1 MKINKVVYGGATLL
15 DLTGDTVNTDALVEG
30 YTAHDASGE
39 EITGTLKLIA
49 VDDAL
54 DANSTNPI
62 QNNVVVE
69 ALNTKADKADTYT
82 KTEVDELVENSGG
95 GSSEDC
101 LSSKGGTIDGDSELA
116 VSKYLIDTLTY
127 MGVTPSDGSVLSFAG
142 SPYDIE
148 QNKAIFLTHP
158 QVSEDSNPAEF
169 YLGEIREK
177 KTDGTED
184 TSSLFTAAYTAS
196 DLWLAHG
203 VFSTLVG
210 VFGTTI
216 LGGFGV
222 TIESPMG
229 IELRVGADESE
240 YSVLGYNLMKG
251 GWTIDDNFIAT
262 SVNGVKADQFGNIEI
277 PVSGGDNPFVIENGL
292 LCISVEE

>member
-39 EITGTLKLIA
+39 EITGTLKLIT

-116 VSKYLIDTLTY
+116 VSKYLTDTLTY
-127 MGVTPSDGSVLSFAG
+127 MGITPSDGSVWSFTG

-184 TSSLFTAAYTAS
+184 TVFATAAYTSS
-196 DLWLAHG
+196 DFWLANG
-203 VFSTLVG
+203 MISTLYG
-210 VFGTTI
+210 GFGTVI
-216 LGGFGV
+216 FGGFGV

-229 IELRVGADESE
+229 IQLRVGADESE
-240 YSVLGYNLMKG
+240 YSVLGYNLTKG
-251 GWTIDDNFIAT
+251 GWTIDDNLIAT

>member
-15 DLTGDTVNTDALVEG
+15 DLTGDTVNPDTLVEG

-39 EITGTLKLIA
+39 EISGTLKLIT

-116 VSKYLIDTLTY
+116 VSELLTDTLTY
-127 MGVTPSDGSVLSFAG
+127 MGITPSDGFVWSFIG

-158 QVSEDSNPAEF
+158 QAGEVSIPAEF

-177 KTDGTED
+177 MTDGTED
-184 TSSLFTAAYTAS
+184 TAFGTAAHTAS
-196 DLWLAHG
+196 DFWLANG
-203 VFSTLVG
+203 MLSTLYG
-210 VFGTTI
+210 GIGTVI
-216 LGGFGV
+216 FGGFGV
-222 TIESPMG
+222 TIESLMG
-229 IELRVGADESE
+229 IQLRVGEDESG
-240 YSVLGYNLMKG
+240 YSVLEYNLTKG
-251 GWTIDDNFIAT
+251 GWAIDDNLIAT

-277 PVSGGDNPFVIENGL
+277 PISGGDNPFVIENGL